1 MKNSKLK
8 IIIGIVVFAILG
20 SLTFVYRDSIFEF
33 ISSIGGSKESVY
45 VEQVSLLNGKTNG
58 LTSRF
63 GGIIETQ
70 DIYKVKADSSKTIE
84 EVHVKVG
91 DVVEVGQPLFTY
103 NMRDLQLEIDQKKLE
118 IESLSNEIAVNQQQI
133 DVYTQ
138 QMESLSPD
146 EQFEFQ
152 AEIQNL
158 NNEISQV
165 QYDIGCVELE
175 VETLEKDME
184 SAIVKSEVSGT
195 IKAINEDLDD
205 FSEDSAFITI
215 LQGKEY
221 RVKGSVDE
229 QNVWSLTEGQEMII
243 RSRLDETVTWTG
255 KITKIDTN
263 QIEESND
270 NDEYYE
276 EYDVVQATKYP
287 FYVSIDN
294 PEGLLLGQ
302 HVYLEIDNGET
313 ETKEGIWISS
323 GYIVEDVSPFVWVSN
338 SMERL
343 EMRIVELGE
352 YDETLDQYQILSGL
366 TEEDYIA
373 WPMEGLYEGVAT
385 VTDMEE
391 ATWGNESL
399 GTESFDEEYL
409 EEEYYDEEVEY
420 VEGTEWY

>member
-184 SAIVKSEVSGT
+184 SAMQVVTEKVNDICK
-195 IKAINEDLDD
+195 N
-205 FSEDSAFITI
+205 I
-215 LQGKEY
+215 LFNT
-221 RVKGSVDE
+221 SVYKKDE
-229 QNVWSLTEGQEMII
+229 QGYKGFTRFL
-243 RSRLDETVTWTG
+243 
-255 KITKIDTN
+255 K
-263 QIEESND
+263 
-270 NDEYYE
+270 
-276 EYDVVQATKYP
+276 ACA
-287 FYVSIDN
+287 
-294 PEGLLLGQ
+294 
-302 HVYLEIDNGET
+302 LEQ
-313 ETKEGIWISS
+313 KK
-323 GYIVEDVSPFVWVSN
+323 
-338 SMERL
+338 
-343 EMRIVELGE
+343 
-352 YDETLDQYQILSGL
+352 Q
-366 TEEDYIA
+366 
-373 WPMEGLYEGVAT
+373 
-385 VTDMEE
+385 
-391 ATWGNESL
+391 
-399 GTESFDEEYL
+399 
-409 EEEYYDEEVEY
+409 
-420 VEGTEWY
+420 